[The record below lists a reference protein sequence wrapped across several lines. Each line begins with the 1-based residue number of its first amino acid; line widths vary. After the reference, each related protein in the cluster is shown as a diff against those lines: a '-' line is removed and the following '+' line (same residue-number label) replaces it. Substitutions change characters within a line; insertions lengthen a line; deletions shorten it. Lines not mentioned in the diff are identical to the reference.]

1 MINLNEFV
9 KKREW
14 KRIDFDNFANF
25 QCNDLTRQRL
35 KESGLPQYKPLGNN
49 WCKLIA
55 LKPNAYL
62 VDPLKRVQNDL
73 KKPNQ
78 IPKPW
83 DIVIFSVPKSTW
95 HIAVVYGATPWVNGI
110 TIFEQNWGRWSTTWL
125 GVDACRL
132 RKVTY
137 ANVYWWIT
145 W

>member
-1 MINLNEFV
+1 MTIQEFV
-9 KKREW
+9 NKYNW
-14 KRIDFDNFANF
+14 KRIDYDNFAGY
-25 QCNDLTRQRL
+25 QCVDLARQRL

-55 LKPNAYL
+55 LNPNAYL

-83 DIVIFSVPKSTW
+83 DIVIFSIPKSTW

-110 TIFEQNWGRWSTTWL
+110 TIFEQNGKWTGSWL
-125 GVDACRL
+125 WQDACRL

>member
-1 MINLNEFV
+1 MNQEQQPNEEIKRKISFFDIFTYST
-9 KKREW
+9 KKERFFSGEW
-14 KRIDFDNFANF
+14 
-25 QCNDLTRQRL
+25 
-35 KESGLPQYKPLGNN
+35 
-49 WCKLIA
+49 
-55 LKPNAYL
+55 
-62 VDPLKRVQNDL
+62 QNDL

-83 DIVIFSVPKSTW
+83 DIIIFSVPKSTW

-110 TIFEQNWGRWSTTWL
+110 TIFEQNWGRWSTTWQ
-125 GVDACRL
+125 GTDACRL

>member
-1 MINLNEFV
+1 MLA
-9 KKREW
+9 KGLSKR
-14 KRIDFDNFANF
+14 
-25 QCNDLTRQRL
+25 
-35 KESGLPQYKPLGNN
+35 
-49 WCKLIA
+49 LIA
-55 LKPNAYL
+55 LGLSSTLAISGAYL
-62 VDPLKRVQNDL
+62 VAPLRWVQNDL

-83 DIVIFSVPKSTW
+83 DIIIFSVPKSTW

-110 TIFEQNWGRWSTTWL
+110 TIFEQNWGRWSTTWQ

-137 ANVYWWIT
+137 ANVYWWRT